1 MTGTVEKS
9 DKSSTEKKESDE
21 TTASSTTNSTTADKG
36 NSNSNSST
44 SNNSSNNNNNNEDS
58 PKSSSLSSST
68 KTNDRKSVNSSSSSS
83 STEEGT
89 KGVTHTVVAKS
100 IKRLS
105 DGTSGNNSSVSSSS
119 GSIATIVCKTEDPN
133 LLSSGSKG
141 VPGAQTCGWCLEV
154 KSPLNYVLPMQGIKK
169 EFCSESCIMEY
180 RKLSKRTCIQCGNVV
195 RANAPKPNFCSTFCL
210 KKYQKKRAA
219 GLLQPTED
227 LVANGSTNNNNN
239 VSSHNH
245 NNNNSSNSSTNTPSN
260 GSSNGGSGRRSQ
272 GGGGN
277 LSPGRPATER
287 SAQPTSRISPVT
299 TTQTGAF
306 QYESFHVF
314 DWSEYLRESG
324 SVPAPA
330 ECFKQA
336 QIPPKNEFKINMK
349 LEALDPRNITST
361 CIATVVGVLG
371 SRLRLRLDGGDNKND
386 FWRLV
391 DSNEIHPIGHCERS
405 GEMLKPP
412 LGFRLNASSWPTFL
426 SKTLNGAVMAPADIF
441 VPEPPTP
448 KCNLFQVGQKLEAVD
463 KKNPQL
469 ICCATVNEVKDDQIH
484 VTFDGWR
491 GAFDYWCRYDSR
503 DIFPVGWCA
512 SSCHPMQPPG
522 QKNKLDGSG
531 HRSKAG
537 RSSFAMVSDSPD
549 TMQPATLVTAH
560 FHSRC
565 RGGPHIN
572 SSKLPSMVTAP
583 NHQTLAKLC
592 LQEVLAAS
600 HDHSLLS
607 PLLFGLEGDVHIVT
621 AAGKNFTVKI
631 PAYIKQK
638 ANAGVSEFLEML
650 CTSCQACPRLITLEP
665 GPEQCEDCSLHSL
678 PLKRSIKTEPRA
690 AAAASPPPTA
700 ASSPKASA
708 TGRSSAGGHE
718 LRPGKEPAKDRDTHL
733 RSPSPKR
740 RAVASSS
747 SSSESKAAG
756 RNAEERSRSPTSSG
770 GATPQSTKKER
781 NEPSS
786 PVTSTA
792 SKETAATTTE
802 TIVKI
807 TANTNSGSRSA
818 KLEMSQNQPQ
828 PSTTTVTTMATSS
841 TVNQHKSSTAA
852 TTPVSQPV
860 SLASVSTVGSN
871 SKPLTTP
878 TSTTTI
884 KVEVQT
890 GSTVGVG
897 AAQATAAVAAT
908 ATMPVPAGPAAV
920 PYHPASIVSPLV
932 PGACTLGPAAVA
944 MTSVPGSLIPVVAP
958 ASSTPYPTMANAAP
972 TGPHACASTGGVGM
986 GAYFATAPPTL
997 VSSVPSFVPATPQ
1010 MPRGPTTDWTI
1021 EDVIQ
1026 FIAVQDPSLAIHAE
1040 LFRKHEIDGKA
1051 LLLLNSDM
1059 MMKYMGL
1066 KLGPA
1071 LKICNLV
1078 SRVKGRRH
1086 NLC

>member
-1 MTGTVEKS
+1 MSGATEKS
-9 DKSSTEKKESDE
+9 DKSSTEKKGTDD
-21 TTASSTTNSTTADKG
+21 TASSTTNSSTADH
-36 NSNSNSST
+36 
-44 SNNSSNNNNNNEDS
+44 SNNSTSSNNNEGS
-58 PKSSSLSSST
+58 PKSST
-68 KTNDRKSVNSSSSSS
+68 VSSSSSKS
-83 STEEGT
+83 SDRKSINNSTEDGE
-89 KGVTHTVVAKS
+89 KNVTHTAIAKS

-105 DGTSGNNSSVSSSS
+105 DGAGGNSSTVSSSS
-119 GSIATIVCKTEDPN
+119 NSIATIVCKTEDPN

-141 VPGAQTCGWCLEV
+141 VPGAQACGWCLEV

-219 GLLQPTED
+219 GLLQSTD
-227 LVANGSTNNNNN
+227 DMAANGSSNNNNN

-245 NNNNSSNSSTNTPSN
+245 NNSSSSTTTTNTSN
-260 GSSNGGSGRRSQ
+260 GSSNGGGGRRSQ
-272 GGGGN
+272 GAGN
-277 LSPGRPATER
+277 LSPGRSATER
-287 SAQPTSRISPVT
+287 PTQQTNRISPVT

-336 QIPPKNEFKINMK
+336 LTPPKNEFKIGMK

-391 DSNEIHPIGHCERS
+391 DSNEIHPIGHCEKS

-426 SKTLNGAVMAPADIF
+426 AKTLNGAVMAPDYIF

-512 SSCHPMQPPG
+512 TSCHPMQPPG

-537 RSSFAMVSDSPD
+537 RSSFAMVSESPD

-650 CTSCQACPRLITLEP
+650 CTSCQACPKLITLEP
-665 GPEQCEDCSLHSL
+665 GPEQCEDCSLQSL

-708 TGRSSAGGHE
+708 TGRTSGGGHE
-718 LRPGKEPAKDRDTHL
+718 LRSGKESAKERDTHL

-747 SSSESKAAG
+747 DTKGSG
-756 RNAEERSRSPTSSG
+756 RNAEERSRSPISSSSS
-770 GATPQSTKKER
+770 AVSTKKER
-781 NEPSS
+781 IEPSS
-786 PVTSTA
+786 PNASTA
-792 SKETAATTTE
+792 SSETAATTTS
-802 TIVKI
+802 TTVKL
-807 TANTNSGSRSA
+807 TANTTSGSRSA
-818 KLEMSQNQPQ
+818 KLEASLENQPLSI
-828 PSTTTVTTMATSS
+828 STTATTVTASS

-852 TTPVSQPV
+852 TTPVSQPASLSNV
-860 SLASVSTVGSN
+860 SNIGNNNKS
-871 SKPLTTP
+871 LTTAG
-878 TSTTTI
+878 SATI

-890 GSTVGVG
+890 GNIAGVG
-897 AAQATAAVAAT
+897 ATQATAAVAAT
-908 ATMPVPAGPAAV
+908 SAMSVPAGPIAV
-920 PYHPASIVSPLV
+920 PYHPTAPIVSPLI

-958 ASSTPYPTMANAAP
+958 TSSTPYPTMANAAP
-972 TGPHACASTGGVGM
+972 TGPHPCASTGGVGM
-986 GAYFATAPPTL
+986 GGYYATAPHGMVP
-997 VSSVPSFVPATPQ
+997 SVPSFVPATPQ
-1010 MPRGPTTDWTI
+1010 MPRGQTTDWTI

-1026 FIAVQDPSLAIHAE
+1026 FIAVQDPSLAIHAD

-1086 NLC
+1086 NLY

>member
-1 MTGTVEKS
+1 
-9 DKSSTEKKESDE
+9 
-21 TTASSTTNSTTADKG
+21 
-36 NSNSNSST
+36 
-44 SNNSSNNNNNNEDS
+44 
-58 PKSSSLSSST
+58 
-68 KTNDRKSVNSSSSSS
+68 
-83 STEEGT
+83 
-89 KGVTHTVVAKS
+89 
-100 IKRLS
+100 
-105 DGTSGNNSSVSSSS
+105 
-119 GSIATIVCKTEDPN
+119 
-133 LLSSGSKG
+133 
-141 VPGAQTCGWCLEV
+141 
-154 KSPLNYVLPMQGIKK
+154 MQGIKK

-180 RKLSKRTCIQCGNVV
+180 RKLSKRTCIQCGNV
-195 RANAPKPNFCSTFCL
+195 
-210 KKYQKKRAA
+210 
-219 GLLQPTED
+219 
-227 LVANGSTNNNNN
+227 
-239 VSSHNH
+239 
-245 NNNNSSNSSTNTPSN
+245 
-260 GSSNGGSGRRSQ
+260 
-272 GGGGN
+272 
-277 LSPGRPATER
+277 
-287 SAQPTSRISPVT
+287 PTSRISPVT

-336 QIPPKNEFKINMK
+336 LIPPKNEFKINMK

-665 GPEQCEDCSLHSL
+665 GPEQCDDCSLHSL

-747 SSSESKAAG
+747 SSSESKAPG
-756 RNAEERSRSPTSSG
+756 RNAEERSRSPTSSS
-770 GATPQSTKKER
+770 GATPLSTKKEC

-786 PVTSTA
+786 PATSTA

-807 TANTNSGSRSA
+807 TANTNSG
-818 KLEMSQNQPQ
+818 KNQPL

-841 TVNQHKSSTAA
+841 TVYQHKSSTAA

-860 SLASVSTVGSN
+860 SLASVSTVCSN

-884 KVEVQT
+884 KVEVQS

-944 MTSVPGSLIPVVAP
+944 MTSVPGSMIPVVAP

-972 TGPHACASTGGVGM
+972 SGPHACASTGGVGM

-997 VSSVPSFVPATPQ
+997 VPSVPSFVPATPQ

-1026 FIAVQDPSLAIHAE
+1026 FIAVQDPTLAIHAE

>member
-1 MTGTVEKS
+1 MSRSKV
-9 DKSSTEKKESDE
+9 
-21 TTASSTTNSTTADKG
+21 
-36 NSNSNSST
+36 
-44 SNNSSNNNNNNEDS
+44 
-58 PKSSSLSSST
+58 
-68 KTNDRKSVNSSSSSS
+68 
-83 STEEGT
+83 
-89 KGVTHTVVAKS
+89 
-100 IKRLS
+100 
-105 DGTSGNNSSVSSSS
+105 

-180 RKLSKRTCIQCGNVV
+180 RKLSKRTCIQCGNV
-195 RANAPKPNFCSTFCL
+195 RA
-210 KKYQKKRAA
+210 
-219 GLLQPTED
+219 GM
-227 LVANGSTNNNNN
+227 
-239 VSSHNH
+239 
-245 NNNNSSNSSTNTPSN
+245 
-260 GSSNGGSGRRSQ
+260 
-272 GGGGN
+272 
-277 LSPGRPATER
+277 
-287 SAQPTSRISPVT
+287 
-299 TTQTGAF
+299 
-306 QYESFHVF
+306 
-314 DWSEYLRESG
+314 
-324 SVPAPA
+324 A

-336 QIPPKNEFKINMK
+336 LILPKNDFKINMK

-747 SSSESKAAG
+747 SSSEPKAAG
-756 RNAEERSRSPTSSG
+756 SNAEERSKSPTSSS
-770 GATPQSTKKER
+770 GATPLSTKKER

-786 PVTSTA
+786 PATSTA

-807 TANTNSGSRSA
+807 TANTNSGI
-818 KLEMSQNQPQ
+818 
-828 PSTTTVTTMATSS
+828 
-841 TVNQHKSSTAA
+841 
-852 TTPVSQPV
+852 SQPV

-897 AAQATAAVAAT
+897 AAQATAAVAAP

-958 ASSTPYPTMANAAP
+958 ASSTPFPTMANAAP

-997 VSSVPSFVPATPQ
+997 VPSVPSFVPATPQ